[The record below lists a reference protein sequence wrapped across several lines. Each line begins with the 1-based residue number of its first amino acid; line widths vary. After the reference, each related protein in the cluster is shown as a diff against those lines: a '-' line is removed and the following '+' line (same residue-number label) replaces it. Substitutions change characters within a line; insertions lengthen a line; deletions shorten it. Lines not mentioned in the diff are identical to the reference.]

1 MKFKFKYRNTCHISK
16 VNNFNDNL
24 FFYRIEL
31 PSFARTE
38 ISKII
43 EVHNKKAVHNNKI
56 IPMFHILSMKQH
68 PLTELPA
75 QESHP
80 GTLTSGL
87 QATLTPRSLS
97 HHGHGDDSC
106 LCNGQRLSSC
116 STNFKARPVILIL
129 LHSLPYFQYPCKS
142 ILLF

>member
-1 MKFKFKYRNTCHISK
+1 M
-16 VNNFNDNL
+16 NNFNDNL

-43 EVHNKKAVHNNKI
+43 EVHNKKAVHNNRI
-56 IPMFHILSMKQH
+56 ILMFHILSMKQH

-87 QATLTPRSLS
+87 
-97 HHGHGDDSC
+97 
-106 LCNGQRLSSC
+106 RL
-116 STNFKARPVILIL
+116 P
-129 LHSLPYFQYPCKS
+129 SLPKA
-142 ILLF
+142 